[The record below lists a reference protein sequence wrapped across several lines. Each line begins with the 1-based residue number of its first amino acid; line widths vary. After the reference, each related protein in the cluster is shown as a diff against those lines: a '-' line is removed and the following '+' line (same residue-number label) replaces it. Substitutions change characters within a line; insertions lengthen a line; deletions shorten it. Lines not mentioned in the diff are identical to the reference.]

1 MMADLPK
8 SPVQPVQPG
17 PMAHAYEHHNFAQ
30 ANARWSDWIAQNAN
44 PPGAVWADWIAKNE
58 NEPLATWLKDHPDDV
73 PVDEPKP
80 SPRARQQPQSG
91 L

>member
-1 MMADLPK
+1 MADLPK

-30 ANARWSDWIAQNAN
+30 ANARWSDWIAQ
-44 PPGAVWADWIAKNE
+44 PSGAVWSDWLAKNE
-58 NEPLATWLKDHPDDV
+58 NWPLATWLKDHPDDV
-73 PVDEPKP
+73 PGEEPVGARTP
-80 SPRARQQPQSG
+80 PRKQQPQTG